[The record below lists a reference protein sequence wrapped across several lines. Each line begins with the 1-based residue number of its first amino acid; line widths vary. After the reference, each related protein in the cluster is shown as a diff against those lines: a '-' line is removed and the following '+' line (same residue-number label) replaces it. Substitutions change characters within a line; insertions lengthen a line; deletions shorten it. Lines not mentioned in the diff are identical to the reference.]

1 MGCALCASDGQS
13 FYVCVYV
20 HTALT
25 PLNPASQ
32 TVRNLTSPNDAA
44 MMHVYVCVRACV
56 RACVQEQCLRVRGL
70 RVCSGWA
77 HGSKIESPVSSLS
90 HTHFLSVP
98 PSLPPLS
105 RHPRGTRRLLACFKQ
120 FDLTPSSRTTYMVH
134 RTIIGLF

>member
-56 RACVQEQCLRVRGL
+56 RAFKSSAYACVVCVCAAVVRME
-70 RVCSGWA
+70 A
-77 HGSKIESPVSSLS
+77 K
-90 HTHFLSVP
+90 
-98 PSLPPLS
+98 
-105 RHPRGTRRLLACFKQ
+105 
-120 FDLTPSSRTTYMVH
+120 
-134 RTIIGLF
+134 

>member
-20 HTALT
+20 HTAIT

-70 RVCSGWA
+70 RVCAWKQNRKPSFLSLT
-77 HGSKIESPVSSLS
+77 HTLSFFPSLS
-90 HTHFLSVP
+90 PTALPTP
-98 PSLPPLS
+98 PRDKAL
-105 RHPRGTRRLLACFKQ
+105 TRMF
-120 FDLTPSSRTTYMVH
+120 
-134 RTIIGLF
+134 